1 MGVSQKSENSGIIG
15 NQPILDRY
23 NLCDSPGWL
32 LPLVD
37 SEVRS
42 EVPIGP
48 NEGKR
53 HVPLQG
59 RLQKPLPNLIKTRN
73 IT

>member
-42 EVPIGP
+42 EVPIPGSIA
-48 NEGKR
+48 GKR
-53 HVPLQG
+53 HAPTPG
-59 RLQKPLPNLIKTRN
+59 
-73 IT
+73 